1 MSQIPTFRVIIFQGI
16 LGSTPWNALVFL
28 TVYLQLIGFS
38 DVSASVVNSCFLAGA
53 ALGGFLGG
61 FVGDWAA
68 GVNSNHGRIFA
79 CQFSV
84 AMGIPFTIVLL
95 KGLPFNGEPLTVVIY
110 ATLMF
115 FFGLMHVW
123 AAPAC
128 NNPVF
133 AEIVPPHLRNLVYAF
148 DRCGICSAARH
159 LWLKPTA
166 QERLISVLLIVL

>member
-1 MSQIPTFRVIIFQGI
+1 M
-16 LGSTPWNALVFL
+16 

-38 DVSASVVNSCFLAGA
+38 DASASLVNSCFLAGA
-53 ALGGFLGG
+53 ALGGVLGG

-68 GVNSNHGRIFA
+68 SMNSDHGRILA

-84 AMGIPFTIVLL
+84 SMGIPFTIVLL
-95 KGLPFNGEPLTVVIY
+95 KCLPFNGEPLTVAIY
-110 ATLMF
+110 GVLMF
-115 FFGLMHVW
+115 FFGLLHVW

-148 DRCGICSAARH
+148 DRYVHRKYLCHCCTQVVSSPLSYAWSWFVCDSAAWFVCNSAGHRF
-159 LWLKPTA
+159 
-166 QERLISVLLIVL
+166 VC

>member
-1 MSQIPTFRVIIFQGI
+1 MQNRVLQVTQIPTFRVIIFQGI

-53 ALGGFLGG
+53 ALGGVLGG

-68 GVNSNHGRIFA
+68 GINGNHGRIFA

-84 AMGIPFTIVLL
+84 SMGIPFTVVLL
-95 KGLPFNGEPLTVVIY
+95 KCLPFNGDPITVAMY
-110 ATLMF
+110 ATIMF

-133 AEIVPPHLRNLVYAF
+133 AEIVPAHLRNLVYAF
-148 DRCGICSAARH
+148 DRCDLCSRDAN
-159 LWLKPTA
+159 
-166 QERLISVLLIVL
+166 